1 MKVLILFWLCFLL
14 VISGKGGKGFKVKEV
29 VDFVFEVILL
39 SIDFID

>member
-1 MKVLILFWLCFLL
+1 MKVLILIWLCFLL